1 MRIYCI
7 YIHGNRCSTDGAI
20 GQVGNPPPYQ
30 LLPHLGV
37 KKAPR
42 SLDKLLCHQSYDL
55 DHSFTIDIQA
65 SNQPDMIASFITVLQ
80 SSNLDALGVFYNGH
94 TMI

>member
-1 MRIYCI
+1 MRI
-7 YIHGNRCSTDGAI
+7 GAVLRELW
-20 GQVGNPPPYQ
+20 GRSVTPPYQ
-30 LLPHLGV
+30 PLPHLGV

-55 DHSFTIDIQA
+55 DHSFTMDIQA

-80 SSNLDALGVFYNGH
+80 SSNLDALGVFYNDS

>member
-20 GQVGNPPPYQ
+20 GQVGNPPIPAITAFGRQ
-30 LLPHLGV
+30 
-37 KKAPR
+37 KSAQI

-55 DHSFTIDIQA
+55 DHSFTMDIQA

-80 SSNLDALGVFYNGH
+80 SSNLDALEVSFI
-94 TMI
+94 MVLQ